1 MVTLDD
7 ALQYIG
13 IDYADMSINA
23 KVTRDIAAA
32 ERLMQGAV
40 GTNARTLL
48 PDDERIDELVL
59 IYTDDLYSERGTNAK
74 VSNATR
80 VLVSDLVQQLQME
93 YRRAVA
99 AAEEVDG

>member
-7 ALQYIG
+7 ALQYMG
-13 IDYADMSINA
+13 IDYADAAVASN
-23 KVTRDIAAA
+23 VTRAMAAA

-40 GTNARTLL
+40 GDNARALL
-48 PDDERIDELVL
+48 PSDERIDELVL
-59 IYTDDLYSERGTNAK
+59 IYTDDLYSERGINAK

-93 YRRAVA
+93 YRRAA
-99 AAEEVDG
+99 SASEEVGS